1 MGLDFAFGKLNSE
14 LTPVLFI
21 FTIMNYE
28 YYEGVRLNNEAF
40 SSYPCEQEV
49 LLAEGCRVYAVGV
62 EDIVI
67 KNKHKDFDEYNG
79 KSVTLIYLVH
89 IE

>member
-1 MGLDFAFGKLNSE
+1 MGLHFAFKDLNSE

-21 FTIMNYE
+21 FTIMNYVG
-28 YYEGVRLNNEAF
+28 YQGVRLNNEAF
-40 SSYPCEQEV
+40 SSYPYEQEV
-49 LLAEGCRVYAVGV
+49 LLSEGCEVYAVGV

-67 KNKHKDFDEYNG
+67 NNKHQDFDKYNG

-89 IE
+89 AG

>member
-21 FTIMNYE
+21 FTIMNYLG
-28 YYEGVRLNNEAF
+28 YAGVRLNNEAF
-40 SSYPCEQEV
+40 SSYPYEQEV
-49 LLAEGCRVYAVGV
+49 LLMEGCGVYAVGV

-67 KNKHKDFDEYNG
+67 NNKHQDFDEYNG

-89 IE
+89 PR